1 MLLLVAWPEK
11 QRLPSWF
18 RPCPLQAGK
27 EGGPQASRAPG
38 SVPVAVLR
46 VSTSEGVSE
55 SGSVLVGADVS
66 AGFLFA
72 SHASGGVPVPVPVPV
87 PEAVVYRVSMGE

>member
-1 MLLLVAWPEK
+1 M
-11 QRLPSWF
+11 
-18 RPCPLQAGK
+18 
-27 EGGPQASRAPG
+27 
-38 SVPVAVLR
+38 
-46 VSTSEGVSE
+46 SE

>member
-1 MLLLVAWPEK
+1 VSESGSVLVGADV
-11 QRLPSWF
+11 S
-18 RPCPLQAGK
+18 AGFLV
-27 EGGPQASRAPG
+27 ASRAPG